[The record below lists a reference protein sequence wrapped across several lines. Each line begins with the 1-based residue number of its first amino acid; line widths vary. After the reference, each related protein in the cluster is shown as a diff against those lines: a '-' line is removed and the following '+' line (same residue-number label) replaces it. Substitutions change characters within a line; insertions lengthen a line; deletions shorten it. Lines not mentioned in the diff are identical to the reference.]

1 MLQNNIVAMS
11 GKAQISFLIADNLQ
25 NIKNSLYGFQT
36 FLTAAHIKKFIFI
49 HASVHIQHA
58 ACNKV
63 SWNSTYLY

>member
-36 FLTAAHIKKFIFI
+36 VLTATHIKKFIFI
-49 HASVHIQHA
+49 HTSVHIQHA

-63 SWNSTYLY
+63 S